1 MNFLVIGHSV
11 VDKIYDGNRLQI
23 KPGGIFYTV
32 VSLKSFLENGEK
44 LFVCTTVDET
54 NYNLFSFIYDYVETD
69 YLKFVPCIPIV
80 NLRLKTETEREEVYE
95 NVTES
100 IEMDISNLNR
110 FDGILI
116 NMITGFDISIKQIQ
130 QLRKNFN
137 GLIYFDVHTL
147 SRGLDENMNR
157 NFRPIPEFGKWA
169 ESIDILQTN
178 EFELK
183 TLNLKSNETDIIEE
197 LFKYGIKQIIVTK
210 ADRGSNL
217 YFTEQGKVKLIK
229 CKAVQIESINKV
241 GCGDVFGATYF
252 YYYIKNKNANNAL
265 LIANTAAGICT
276 KYFKE
281 KDFFNLKEDVREQLN
296 KN

>member
-100 IEMDISNLNR
+100 I
-110 FDGILI
+110 
-116 NMITGFDISIKQIQ
+116 
-130 QLRKNFN
+130 
-137 GLIYFDVHTL
+137 
-147 SRGLDENMNR
+147 
-157 NFRPIPEFGKWA
+157 
-169 ESIDILQTN
+169 
-178 EFELK
+178 
-183 TLNLKSNETDIIEE
+183 
-197 LFKYGIKQIIVTK
+197 
-210 ADRGSNL
+210 
-217 YFTEQGKVKLIK
+217 
-229 CKAVQIESINKV
+229 
-241 GCGDVFGATYF
+241 
-252 YYYIKNKNANNAL
+252 
-265 LIANTAAGICT
+265 
-276 KYFKE
+276 
-281 KDFFNLKEDVREQLN
+281 
-296 KN
+296 